1 MPLHFHNI
9 PGTLFQQFPA
19 CFRMGCSPLKVCM
32 ERGRPMVLGTAGFS
46 LPAGTRWRDLQTE
59 WALQSYRSRVT
70 KPPGPLAP
78 QACLAE
84 PLLSLQPCGFC
95 FYDEKLRFFS
105 PAKWIAPCPSR
116 AEFILLLLF
125 PSQRGPC
132 SLEGKDQCGLNGLA
146 LQEKCRLRFYR

>member
-19 CFRMGCSPLKVCM
+19 CFRMGRSPLEVCM
-32 ERGRPMVLGTAGFS
+32 ERGRPMVLGIAGFS
-46 LPAGTRWRDLQTE
+46 LPAGTWWQDLQTE

-84 PLLSLQPCGFC
+84 PLLILQPCGFC
-95 FYDEKLRFFS
+95 FYDENLRFFS
-105 PAKWIAPCPSR
+105 PAKRIAPCPSR

-125 PSQRGPC
+125 PAKEVPVVWRARTSVG
-132 SLEGKDQCGLNGLA
+132 
-146 LQEKCRLRFYR
+146 